1 MAPLEALMQQIFSS
15 FSIADASPAIT
26 GQVILT
32 AMAIVTRPDNGHPQ
46 SLRRWAWAVLKSARG
61 QSISQSGL
69 NRLTGR
75 LAPAQGTAA

>member
-1 MAPLEALMQQIFSS
+1 MMPEEAIMRQEISS
-15 FSIADASPAIT
+15 LNSANASPAIT
-26 GQVILT
+26 EQVIRS
-32 AMAIVTRPDNGHPQ
+32 AVTVVTGSGGAHPQ

-75 LAPAQGTAA
+75 HTPAQGTAV

>member
-1 MAPLEALMQQIFSS
+1 MQQRISNLNN
-15 FSIADASPAIT
+15 AGASPAIT
-26 GQVILT
+26 GKVILNART
-32 AMAIVTRPDNGHPQ
+32 IIAHPDMGHSQ

-75 LAPAQGTAA
+75 HTPAQGTAA

>member
-1 MAPLEALMQQIFSS
+1 MQHKKSS
-15 FSIADASPAIT
+15 TGGGHSSMAIT
-26 GQVILT
+26 GQVIHN
-32 AMAIVTRPDNGHPQ
+32 AWAIIARPDTNHPQ

-75 LAPAQGTAA
+75 HRPAQGRAT

>member
-1 MAPLEALMQQIFSS
+1 MQQIISS
-15 FSIADASPAIT
+15 FSATGASPAIT

-32 AMAIVTRPDNGHPQ
+32 ARAITTRPDADHPP

-75 LAPAQGTAA
+75 HTPAQGRAT

>member
-1 MAPLEALMQQIFSS
+1 MQQRISS
-15 FSIADASPAIT
+15 LNNAGTSPAIT
-26 GQVILT
+26 GQVIRN
-32 AMAIVTRPDNGHPQ
+32 ARSIVAVAEACHPQ

-75 LAPAQGTAA
+75 HAPAQGTAA